1 MFTADLV
8 TFTEEILNGKLHFLR
23 SDTNSVHLT
32 KSTYRISLYHLV
44 AILKVFFLPLF
55 IDSFIY
61 YLSIYF
67 LWFIHLLYGKK
78 RGEKLYESVT
88 QSYIANKWL

>member
-8 TFTEEILNGKLHFLR
+8 IFIEEILNGKLHFSR

-32 KSTYRISLYHLV
+32 KSTYRTSLYHLV

-55 IDSFIY
+55 IHLFIIYLFIFSGSFIY
-61 YLSIYF
+61 YTE
-67 LWFIHLLYGKK
+67 K

-88 QSYIANKWL
+88 QSYIANKLL